1 MDLSKLIKN
10 KKYTHSLVLIGLA
23 KKLVYLVIIFSS
35 TVIAQKENKYIRSG
49 NDYYDEQNFK
59 EAEVDYMKALENN
72 PESYSG
78 QYNLGGSLYKQD
90 NFEDATKL
98 YNNLA
103 SRDVDNVEKANALY
117 NLGNSMLKAEKY
129 SESIEAYKSALR
141 LNPDDLDTKY
151 NMEYAKKMLQQQQEQ
166 EQNQDQDKDQ
176 ENKDDQKQDQEK
188 KEQEQNE
195 QDQQQDQQQ
204 EQEQEQNQQEQ
215 NQDQQQDQPSQKQDQ
230 PQPQQISQQ
239 DAARMLEALENDE
252 NKTLE
257 KVRLQQMQQTKAK
270 KVEKDW

>member
-10 KKYTHSLVLIGLA
+10 KRYTFSLVVIGLA
-23 KKLVYLVIIFSS
+23 KKLVYLVIILSS

-49 NDYYDEQNFK
+49 NDFYDEQNFK
-59 EAEVDYMKALENN
+59 EAEVDYMKALEKN

-78 QYNLGGSLYKQD
+78 QYNLGGSLYKQE
-90 NFEDATKL
+90 NYEDASKL

-103 SRDVDNVEKANALY
+103 SRDVDNIEKANSLY
-117 NLGNSMLKAEKY
+117 NLGNSLLKAQKY
-129 SESIEAYKSALR
+129 PESIEAYKSALR

-166 EQNQDQDKDQ
+166 EQNQDQNKDQ
-176 ENKDDQKQDQEK
+176 EDKEDQKQDEKDQEQQQNEQQEQDQQ
-188 KEQEQNE
+188 KEQEQ
-195 QDQQQDQQQ
+195 Q
-204 EQEQEQNQQEQ
+204 QNQQEQ
-215 NQDQQQDQPSQKQDQ
+215 DQNQEQNQPSQKQEQ

-239 DAARMLEALENDE
+239 DAARMLEALKNDE

-257 KVRLQQMQQTKAK
+257 KVKLQQMQQTKAK